1 MENFIKNANIRM
13 KQLET
18 SINNGILSDYDA
30 KLIIEEVID
39 TLIEVGNGTTDE
51 QLHKACDYL
60 LSLRDLWFDKR
71 INQNSNKKKELEIN
85 TLVVF
90 DEESCTKDDY
100 EKYYKEHFP
109 YRKTF
114 VYLGEIKQVK
124 GHCILCDLNSGKII
138 GMCHTENF
146 REATEDEY

>member
-1 MENFIKNANIRM
+1 MENKIEEYF
-13 KQLET
+13 
-18 SINNGILSDYDA
+18 D
-30 KLIIEEVID
+30 KLIQLIHNVAAYLRYETYFDLKD
-39 TLIEVGNGTTDE
+39 TIYN
-51 QLHKACDYL
+51 
-60 LSLRDLWFDKR
+60 LRTLYNDNIK
-71 INQNSNKKKELEIN
+71 QNSNKKKELEIN
-85 TLVVF
+85 TFVVF